1 MQSGREE
8 AAFHIHAGFQPA
20 DSFHSGA
27 RVHKK
32 NLQHCSLQ
40 VLPTVR
46 HPAGFPR
53 TPAPGRLLHL
63 SDIFSYWPVFRIC
76 FRRKL
81 PCLPE
86 SRFPD
91 LRFSIL
97 LCALSSLLTFR
108 QWLSS
113 ISLPAYS
120 DRIVQDSHLI
130 PSSARNGQHSLT
142 FFHYK
147 RSYHNPG
154 GSSNFPAFL
163 FHPAPLPI
171 FLFIVYNTLRNNRG
185 PARTPRCRPDTRA
198 DTALLTNRQ
207 NQYGAIP

>member
-1 MQSGREE
+1 MQSGREK
-8 AAFHIHAGFQPA
+8 AAFHIHAGFPPA

-63 SDIFSYWPVFRIC
+63 SDIFSHWPVFRIC

-142 FFHYK
+142 FFHY
-147 RSYHNPG
+147 RDHTIIR
-154 GSSNFPAFL
+154 AVRQ
-163 FHPAPLPI
+163 I
-171 FLFIVYNTLRNNRG
+171 FLHFFSIPPHFPFSFLSYIILYGTTAVPPGCRAA
-185 PARTPRCRPDTRA
+185 ARIRAQTRPC
-198 DTALLTNRQ
+198 
-207 NQYGAIP
+207 